1 MDTVNLFWRSKLI
14 STSAIIKKTNETC
27 LGRKERIYWI
37 PFGTRHSLVILRAHQ
52 NSRYIP
58 CSDVLHGMWA
68 GFQSF
73 NNKSVTLILIRRLK
87 AATSIMAEWRLSSK
101 IIEMLL
107 YFNSSFI
114 QVRISEVCKAF
125 ILTTPFTKE
134 EREKNIPNWIEPGTQ
149 AVITIATAG
158 CCSQLVRR
166 SNFTPC
172 SNEMLLTF
180 ICECKTVI
188 FHDTK
193 RPVDAGGVHPPWI

>member
-27 LGRKERIYWI
+27 IGRKERIYWI

-52 NSRYIP
+52 NSRYTP
-58 CSDVLHGMWA
+58 RSDVLHGMWA
-68 GFQSF
+68 GFQIF

-125 ILTTPFTKE
+125 ILTTPFTKG
-134 EREKNIPNWIEPGTQ
+134 EREKISLIELNQEHKQSSPLLQQ
-149 AVITIATAG
+149 AVASSWLGGLISHHAAMK
-158 CCSQLVRR
+158 CC
-166 SNFTPC
+166 
-172 SNEMLLTF
+172 
-180 ICECKTVI
+180 
-188 FHDTK
+188 
-193 RPVDAGGVHPPWI
+193 